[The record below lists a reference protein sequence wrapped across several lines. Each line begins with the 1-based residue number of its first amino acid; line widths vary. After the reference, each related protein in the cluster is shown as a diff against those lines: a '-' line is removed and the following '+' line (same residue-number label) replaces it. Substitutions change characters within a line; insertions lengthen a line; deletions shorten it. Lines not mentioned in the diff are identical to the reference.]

1 MDPERDARGA
11 AAAIVD
17 DAPTLLR
24 RTCEEPHECVES
36 TRLAGGQEVLMES
49 QEKMDADRLLL
60 PRTCE
65 MTDDVDDSDED
76 YMDSEEEQELM
87 GCRLPKVCV
96 CVIHIHMY
104 VYVFMSIHLQMCAE
118 GAYVCVLCVCVYV
131 HVHVHVHVCVVCVCV
146 CVYIST
152 YIYYT
157 HVFIGG
163 GEAGAAGAPVET
175 RRARPP
181 ALGGCQRLDL

>member
-1 MDPERDARGA
+1 MTPLRRAGELSSGTLDVCMHGVYACMMCSIEIELHGPQGALLKRSCEADTDGDCLLREVRHRQLQKNALQGSSQIHETCASNPA

-36 TRLAGGQEVLMES
+36 TRLAGGQQVLMKS

-104 VYVFMSIHLQMCAE
+104 LYAFM
-118 GAYVCVLCVCVYV
+118 
-131 HVHVHVHVCVVCVCV
+131 
-146 CVYIST
+146 
-152 YIYYT
+152 
-157 HVFIGG
+157 
-163 GEAGAAGAPVET
+163 
-175 RRARPP
+175 
-181 ALGGCQRLDL
+181 